1 MLYNI
6 TKGESTCNGIKLLL
20 SNNLEIESVAESDLM
35 IKKINNNNNNNNNN
49 NIYTIVA
56 YIPHRKQREYRLHL
70 FLLQNIKIK
79 KRLEY

>member
-35 IKKINNNNNNNNNN
+35 IKKINNNNNNN
-49 NIYTIVA
+49 IYTIVA